1 MTFGDTLKLIRISKS
16 LSQKELNNNLMS
28 RTSISKIE
36 NNRQIPTY
44 PKAIILI
51 SELGVTPNEF
61 EYIRNGFKQSSKQE
75 IIDDFIHLSNSTQ
88 HKALEQLFIRCNNLL
103 SKGQNDDIYRIS
115 LIIKALLCT
124 DTKSLKE
131 LRIIVTPVWK
141 YLETHDSWDKL
152 DLYLVN
158 NILFLF
164 SSETSYTMANTAIKN
179 IDQNYP
185 QLRKLKNGFLLNEA
199 FLLMQQ
205 NCWNSALQLLE
216 LSMSLSQQ
224 IQRFDLFIL
233 GRIRIAICNGDFI
246 TAEKERKV
254 LSLMGATNMYK
265 SIEYEINEFRKQI
278 QKKHTKMCITVN
290 AFLIK
295 FSY

>member
-1 MTFGDTLKLIRISKS
+1 VTFGDTLKLIRISKS

-278 QKKHTKMCITVN
+278 QKKAH
-290 AFLIK
+290 
-295 FSY
+295 

>member
-115 LIIKALLCT
+115 LIIKTLLCT

-278 QKKHTKMCITVN
+278 QKKTH
-290 AFLIK
+290 
-295 FSY
+295 

>member
-278 QKKHTKMCITVN
+278 QKKAH
-290 AFLIK
+290 
-295 FSY
+295 

>member
-246 TAEKERKV
+246 TAKKERKV

-278 QKKHTKMCITVN
+278 QKKTH
-290 AFLIK
+290 
-295 FSY
+295 

>member
-233 GRIRIAICNGDFI
+233 GRIRITICNGDFI

-254 LSLMGATNMYK
+254 LSLMGATNM
-265 SIEYEINEFRKQI
+265 
-278 QKKHTKMCITVN
+278 
-290 AFLIK
+290 
-295 FSY
+295 